1 MAEIIRSPVIPCDH
15 CGNPVNQ
22 CEYRNSFPPSVSTA
36 LRAGQQIYS
45 PSEAAEY
52 SNAISTMHSQLAIW
66 KSDIQQLE
74 AALDALKTDHRNLSR
89 YASSYQTML
98 APVRCLPMEI
108 LLTIFE
114 EACSELGAIS
124 LQDKIPF
131 WNREDESVSLYGN
144 TPVYLASVCYYWRS
158 ICLSAPKLW
167 TYSYV
172 YARGPSLSSATANL
186 ILLYKKRS
194 KLLPLSISIS
204 ALYDME
210 YDCDCERGHK
220 DAKALDFRSLDQLLG
235 FGDLVFT
242 LVESERLKR
251 LCLDVECRHLSEY
264 PPLSLPRLEQLE
276 ISGYPSEYNGKG
288 TRLFED
294 TFNYSNLRE
303 LRLSNYY
310 SHKDLHLPWKQIEIL
325 QLCHMDDLKILAV
338 FSGVKRVTLSRCG
351 LRGSGGRHELTSPT
365 VLTLKE
371 CSGPFNLPDSFL
383 FPNIPS
389 LELVD
394 TDDFVYPAPY
404 ERRTV
409 FRFGDVHCLTS
420 GMPSLRD
427 VRLNNVYLLSDT
439 QAMLL
444 LNESPHL
451 TRLSI
456 VERRASNESD
466 PRVVTKSLLKY
477 LHEESTFPELQTIK
491 LIWRADNPVEESMV
505 MDILEGRLGLKEV
518 VIGRRDGEDLN
529 KDTLARMN
537 VLRQREIAAWLW

>member
-1 MAEIIRSPVIPCDH
+1 MAEILSSPVILCDH

-36 LRAGQQIYS
+36 LRTGQQIYS
-45 PSEAAEY
+45 PSEAAKY
-52 SNAISTMHSQLAIW
+52 SSAMSTMHSQLTIW
-66 KSDIQQLE
+66 DSDMERLE
-74 AALDALKTDHRNLSR
+74 AALHALKTDHRNLSR

-98 APVRCLPMEI
+98 APVRRLPMEI
-108 LLTIFE
+108 LLAIFK

-131 WNREDESVSLYGN
+131 WNREDESISLYSN

-172 YARGPSLSSATANL
+172 YARGPSLSSSTANL
-186 ILLYKKRS
+186 ILLFKKRS
-194 KLLPLSISIS
+194 KPLPLSISIS
-204 ALYDME
+204 AIYDME
-210 YDCDCERGHK
+210 YDCDCGCDHK
-220 DAKALDFRSLDQLLG
+220 DAKLLDFDSLDQLLD
-235 FGDLVFT
+235 FGDLEYT
-242 LVESERLKR
+242 LVDSERLKR
-251 LCLDVECRHLSEY
+251 LCLDAECRHLSDY
-264 PPLSLPRLEQLE
+264 PPLSFPRLEQLE
-276 ISGYPSEYNGKG
+276 ISGYPSEYDGKG

-303 LRLSNYY
+303 LRLSHYH

-325 QLCHMDDLKILAV
+325 QLCNMDDLMILAV

-371 CSGPFNLPDSFL
+371 CSGPFNLTDSFL
-383 FPNIPS
+383 FPNISS

-394 TDDFVYPAPY
+394 TNTFVYPASY
-404 ERRTV
+404 ERTTV
-409 FRFGDVHCLTS
+409 SRFGDVHCLAS

-439 QAMLL
+439 QVILL
-444 LNESPHL
+444 LNELPHL

-456 VERRASNESD
+456 IERRACNDSE

-477 LHEESTFPELQTIK
+477 LHEESTLLELESIK
-491 LIWRADNPVEESMV
+491 LIWRADNPIEESMV
-505 MDILEGRLGLKEV
+505 MDILEARSGLKEV
-518 VIGRRDGEDLN
+518 VIGMRDGVDLN
-529 KDTLARMN
+529 NNTLARMN
-537 VLRQREIAAWLW
+537 LLRQRGIAAWLW

>member
-1 MAEIIRSPVIPCDH
+1 MQSPRCIRNLPF
-15 CGNPVNQ
+15 GKA
-22 CEYRNSFPPSVSTA
+22 T
-36 LRAGQQIYS
+36 YS
-45 PSEAAEY
+45 S
-52 SNAISTMHSQLAIW
+52 SKLLWMHSKLTIAISPDMPHPTKPCWCQ
-66 KSDIQQLE
+66 SDG
-74 AALDALKTDHRNLSR
+74 
-89 YASSYQTML
+89 
-98 APVRCLPMEI
+98 LPMEI
-108 LLTIFE
+108 LHNIFE

-172 YARGPSLSSATANL
+172 YACGPSLSSATANL

-194 KLLPLSISIS
+194 KPLPLSISIS

-210 YDCDCERGHK
+210 YDCDCECDHK
-220 DAKALDFRSLDQLLG
+220 DAKALDFHSLDQLLG
-235 FGDLVFT
+235 FGDLDFT

-303 LRLSNYY
+303 LRLSNYH

-338 FSGVKRVTLSRCG
+338 FPAS
-351 LRGSGGRHELTSPT
+351 
-365 VLTLKE
+365 
-371 CSGPFNLPDSFL
+371 NSFL
-383 FPNIPS
+383 FPNISS

-394 TDDFVYPAPY
+394 DDDFVYPAPY
-404 ERRTV
+404 ERRTI
-409 FRFGDVHCLTS
+409 FRFGDVHCLAS
-420 GMPSLRD
+420 GMPSLRN

-439 QAMLL
+439 QTMLL
-444 LNESPHL
+444 LNKLPHL
-451 TRLSI
+451 TCLSI
-456 VERRASNESD
+456 IERRASNESD
-466 PRVVTKSLLKY
+466 P
-477 LHEESTFPELQTIK
+477 
-491 LIWRADNPVEESMV
+491 
-505 MDILEGRLGLKEV
+505 
-518 VIGRRDGEDLN
+518 
-529 KDTLARMN
+529 
-537 VLRQREIAAWLW
+537 